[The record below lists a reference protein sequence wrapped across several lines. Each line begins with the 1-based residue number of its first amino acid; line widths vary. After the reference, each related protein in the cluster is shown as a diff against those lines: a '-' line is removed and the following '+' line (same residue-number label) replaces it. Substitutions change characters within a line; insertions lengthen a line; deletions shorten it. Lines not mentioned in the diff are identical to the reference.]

1 MNGKNCDF
9 GRRKRMIRGKDER
22 EMTAKYA
29 FKQSIP
35 IMAGYIVLGMGFGVL
50 LEAKGYGVL
59 WAIAMSV
66 FIYAGSMQYVAID
79 LITGGAS
86 VIATAL
92 MTLMV
97 NARHLFYGISMLD
110 KYKDTGKYK
119 PYLILAL
126 TDETYSLVCS
136 GEIPDGIDQNKYYFL
151 VSLFDQIYWVF
162 GSVAGSVLGSV
173 LNFNTTGIDFSMTA
187 LFLVV
192 FVEQWKSTKDHKS
205 AVTGVVASVVCLLI
219 FGAGN
224 FVIPAM
230 ISITVILLLMKK
242 GRKSSDDVTD
252 DRAEY
257 GSEKMMQTGKDKR
270 EEISHV

>member
-1 MNGKNCDF
+1 MEKL
-9 GRRKRMIRGKDER
+9 RRAGEKSNGKDER

-136 GEIPDGIDQNKYYFL
+136 GEIQDGVDRNRYYFL
-151 VSLFDQIYWVF
+151 VSLFDQIYWVL

-192 FVEQWKSTKDHKS
+192 FVEQWKSTKDPKS

-242 GRKSSDDVTD
+242 VRKSSDDVTENC
-252 DRAEY
+252 EY
-257 GSEKMMQTGKDKR
+257 YEGEKMMQTGKDKR
-270 EEISHV
+270 EEMSHV

>member
-1 MNGKNCDF
+1 MEKL
-9 GRRKRMIRGKDER
+9 RRAGEKSNGKDER

-79 LITGGAS
+79 LI
-86 VIATAL
+86 
-92 MTLMV
+92 
-97 NARHLFYGISMLD
+97 
-110 KYKDTGKYK
+110 
-119 PYLILAL
+119 LAL

-136 GEIPDGIDQNKYYFL
+136 GEIPDGVDRNKYYFL
-151 VSLFDQIYWVF
+151 VSLFDQIYWVL

-242 GRKSSDDVTD
+242 VRKSSDDVTENC
-252 DRAEY
+252 EY
-257 GSEKMMQTGKDKR
+257 YEGEKMMQTGKDKR
-270 EEISHV
+270 EEMSHV

>member
-1 MNGKNCDF
+1 MGNIADYLLLCYTSTQWPDEVPLFICMMSEGGSEWKNF
-9 GRRKRMIRGKDER
+9 GWVGEKSNGKDER

-86 VIATAL
+86 VIAVAL

-136 GEIPDGIDQNKYYFL
+136 GEIPDGVDRNKYYFL
-151 VSLFDQIYWVF
+151 VSLFDQIYWVL

-173 LNFNTTGIDFSMTA
+173 LNFNQI
-187 LFLVV
+187 
-192 FVEQWKSTKDHKS
+192 K
-205 AVTGVVASVVCLLI
+205 
-219 FGAGN
+219 
-224 FVIPAM
+224 
-230 ISITVILLLMKK
+230 
-242 GRKSSDDVTD
+242 
-252 DRAEY
+252 
-257 GSEKMMQTGKDKR
+257 
-270 EEISHV
+270 

>member
-1 MNGKNCDF
+1 
-9 GRRKRMIRGKDER
+9 
-22 EMTAKYA
+22 MTAKYA
-29 FKQSIP
+29 FKQSVP

-50 LEAKGYGVL
+50 LESKGYGVL

-66 FIYAGSMQYVAID
+66 FIYAGSMQYVAIN

-86 VIATAL
+86 LIATAL

-110 KYKDTGKYK
+110 KYKNTGKYK
-119 PYLILAL
+119 PYLIFAL

-136 GEIPDGIDQNKYYFL
+136 GKIQEEVDRNKYYFL
-151 VSLFDQIYWVF
+151 VSLFDQVYWLI
-162 GSVAGSVLGSV
+162 GSVIGSVVGSV
-173 LNFNTTGIDFSMTA
+173 LNFNTAGIDFSMTA

-192 FVEQWKSTKDHKS
+192 FVEQWKSTKDHAS
-205 AVTGVVASVVCLLI
+205 AIAGVAASVVCLLI

-230 ISITVILLLMKK
+230 ISITVILLLMRKFRKDSEEAAEK
-242 GRKSSDDVTD
+242 GEV
-252 DRAEY
+252 E
-257 GSEKMMQTGKDKR
+257 
-270 EEISHV
+270 HV

>member
-1 MNGKNCDF
+1 MEKL
-9 GRRKRMIRGKDER
+9 RRAGEKSNGKDER

-86 VIATAL
+86 VIAVAL

-97 NARHLFYGISMLD
+97 NARHLSYGISMLD

-126 TDETYSLVCS
+126 TDETYSPVCS
-136 GEIPDGIDQNKYYFL
+136 GEITDGVDRNKYYFL
-151 VSLFDQIYWVF
+151 VSLFDQIYWVL

-173 LNFNTTGIDFSMTA
+173 LNFNQI
-187 LFLVV
+187 
-192 FVEQWKSTKDHKS
+192 K
-205 AVTGVVASVVCLLI
+205 
-219 FGAGN
+219 
-224 FVIPAM
+224 
-230 ISITVILLLMKK
+230 
-242 GRKSSDDVTD
+242 
-252 DRAEY
+252 
-257 GSEKMMQTGKDKR
+257 
-270 EEISHV
+270 